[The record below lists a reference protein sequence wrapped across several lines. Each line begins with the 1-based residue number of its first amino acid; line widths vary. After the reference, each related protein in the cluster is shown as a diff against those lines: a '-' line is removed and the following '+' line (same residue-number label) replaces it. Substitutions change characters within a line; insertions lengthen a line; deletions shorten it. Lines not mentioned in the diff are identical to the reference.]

1 MQPTMQIRTDPGTG
15 AIILSGGLDVST
27 VAETRLRLH
36 EEVDGGA
43 GDLLMD
49 VSGVL
54 TVDATGLGLLL
65 GLHRRAGRRGRRL
78 VLRGVPAHLSRL
90 LVMTRLHR
98 VLVVEQPVIA

>member
-1 MQPTMQIRTDPGTG
+1 MQISTDPVTR
-15 AIILSGGLDVST
+15 AVTLSGGLDVAT

-36 EEVDGGA
+36 EEVDAGT
-43 GDLLMD
+43 GDLLVD

-65 GLHRRAGRRGRRL
+65 GLHRRAGRHGRRL

-98 VLVVEQPVIA
+98 VLVVEQPVTA

>member
-1 MQPTMQIRTDPGTG
+1 MFIRVDPITG
-15 AIILSGGLDVST
+15 AVVLSGGLDVST

-36 EEVDGGA
+36 QEVDGGT
-43 GDLLMD
+43 GDLFVDL
-49 VSGVL
+49 SEVL

-65 GLHRRAGRRGRRL
+65 GLHRRAGRCGRRL

-98 VLVVEQPVIA
+98 VLVVEQPVSA